1 MEDYQAAFL
10 ERHRDS
16 ETLDSSARKVAAM
29 HLGGVT
35 IECLLKSMIF
45 ASLPKGAKREWK
57 TDFNNPQHTITNP
70 GHSFQDALKRHNKLH
85 DRVQKFPQVMK
96 WLNTV
101 ENPNNQPTFYRYAR
115 CILSLTIGRKSR
127 AKNPTENWLNLI
139 NLAPDVRSN
148 HKGVEN

>member
-10 ERHRDS
+10 ERHKDT

-29 HLGGVT
+29 HFGGVT
-35 IECLLKSMIF
+35 IECLLKWMILD
-45 ASLPKGAKREWK
+45 SLPKGAKREWK

-101 ENPNNQPTFYRYAR
+101 ENPNNQHFIDMRY
-115 CILSLTIGRKSR
+115 SSR
-127 AKNPTENWLNLI
+127 EPDNPDYKEWRLAYNRLIDWLQKQSTQL
-139 NLAPDVRSN
+139 
-148 HKGVEN
+148 